1 MRRIDY
7 LARDART
14 LADFL
19 DLMQSDGLQAKG
31 CSLKLLLPPTETR
44 SWEDWLETDNPN
56 EDAWDIAAMIDEMRQ
71 TVDNAAAERGDG

>member
-7 LARDART
+7 ISKDART

-31 CSLKLLLPPTETR
+31 CSLYLFFPCETT
-44 SWEDWLETDNPN
+44 WEDWLETDNPN
-56 EDAWDIAAMIDEMRQ
+56 EDGADIAAMIDEMRRE
-71 TVDNAAAERGDG
+71 VERSATDTRL

>member
-31 CSLKLLLPPTETR
+31 CSLYLMFPSETT
-44 SWEDWLETDNPN
+44 WEEWLETDNPN
-56 EDAWDIAAMIDEMRQ
+56 EDAWDIAAMIDEMRR
-71 TVDNAAAERGDG
+71 TVDNAAAERGDS